1 MFLDCGNDPFDDIVM
16 PAAPAADSDVSFG
29 VRIAPFIC
37 QSLKRR
43 FRVVRAKQRPRVAP
57 GGAFA
62 EDIDRRVEPDGDRAA
77 IQQFASSGI
86 DERATAGRDHADG
99 TIDQPRD
106 QTTLAIPKIA
116 FPKSLEYFS
125 CGEAS
130 CILDCRIAV
139 YEGQPKAFRQAAAN
153 GGLAGA
159 HQANEDDRSI
169 KALGQLF
176 HDAGLYIGFDGRAK
190 GLRPLNRTGIS
201 MPRFALVL
209 LFLLLLLGG
218 LLYFLSSSVDEVP
231 QTVIEQNV
239 AANAGT

>member
-1 MFLDCGNDPFDDIVM
+1 MLRDGDDDPLDDLIV
-16 PAAPAADSDVSFG
+16 PAAAAAHADMGLG
-29 VRIAPFIC
+29 VGCAALLGEAFERALGI
-37 QSLKRR
+37 
-43 FRVVRAKQRPRVAP
+43 VVAEQRAGVAAARPL
-57 GGAFA
+57 G

-86 DERATAGRDHADG
+86 DERAPAGCDHADG
-99 TIDQPRD
+99 TIDQARD
-106 QTTLAIPKIA
+106 QTTLAVAEIPLA
-116 FPKSLEYFS
+116 EPLEHL
-125 CGEAS
+125 GGGKAS

-176 HDAGLYIGFDGRAK
+176 HEAGLYIGFDGRAK
-190 GLRPLNRTGIS
+190 GLQSLNRTGIS